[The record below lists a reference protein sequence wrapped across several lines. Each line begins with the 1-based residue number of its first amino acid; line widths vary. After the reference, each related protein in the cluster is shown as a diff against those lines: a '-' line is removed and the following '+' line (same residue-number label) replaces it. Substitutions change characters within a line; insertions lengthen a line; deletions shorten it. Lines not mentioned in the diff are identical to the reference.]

1 MARILII
8 RFSALGDVAMTI
20 PVIHSLAVQYP
31 QHEITVLSRAVWQPL
46 FQGLPAN
53 VGFVGADLTGKHKGL
68 WGLNSLYSELKAMH
82 FDYIAD
88 FHHVLRS
95 KYLCLRFRLANKPVA
110 SICKGRAG
118 KKKLVRRHD
127 KVMENQ
133 KSSFRRYADVLE
145 KLGLPVL
152 LNFSSIYGEGKG
164 NFAAIAEVVPLRIQK
179 VADSATLDDV
189 TIKVGEKVRLEAKHD
204 EDTILTGIV
213 WSSSDKE
220 VVKVNQ
226 NGVVTGLKTGTAT
239 ITIKNAIGKLASC
252 TVTVTKDEVI
262 LDKEDLQKAI
272 DKAETLDLDKYKDG
286 VEKDAFKAAL
296 SQAKD
301 VLANAKTQDEID
313 KATSELNAAINAL
326 KEVEKPVE
334 PSADK
339 SKLEKFYKDCLAY
352 YKETNHSKE
361 NWQKYQTVLAYVKAV
376 LENEN
381 ATQDEVDN
389 ALKVL
394 VEITGILNKELE
406 DAGKEPTTP
415 PTPTTPNGEGNNG
428 GNGNVTT
435 GDMTTWGM
443 TAVVMLLAVGAVV
456 VVIRR
461 KRETR

>member
-46 FQGLPAN
+46 FQGLPTN

-164 NFAAIAEVVPLRIQK
+164 NFAEIEPVTGPKENQKWIGIAPF
-179 VADSATLDDV
+179 
-189 TIKVGEKVRLEAKHD
+189 AKH
-204 EDTILTGIV
+204 I
-213 WSSSDKE
+213 
-220 VVKVNQ
+220 Q
-226 NGVVTGLKTGTAT
+226 F
-239 ITIKNAIGKLASC
+239 
-252 TVTVTKDEVI
+252 
-262 LDKEDLQKAI
+262 LQK
-272 DKAETLDLDKYKDG
+272 
-286 VEKDAFKAAL
+286 
-296 SQAKD
+296 
-301 VLANAKTQDEID
+301 
-313 KATSELNAAINAL
+313 
-326 KEVEKPVE
+326 
-334 PSADK
+334 
-339 SKLEKFYKDCLAY
+339 
-352 YKETNHSKE
+352 
-361 NWQKYQTVLAYVKAV
+361 
-376 LENEN
+376 
-381 ATQDEVDN
+381 
-389 ALKVL
+389 
-394 VEITGILNKELE
+394 IL
-406 DAGKEPTTP
+406 
-415 PTPTTPNGEGNNG
+415 
-428 GNGNVTT
+428 
-435 GDMTTWGM
+435 
-443 TAVVMLLAVGAVV
+443 
-456 VVIRR
+456 RSHF
-461 KRETR
+461 